1 MSDEGLSKLEALL
14 TPVSVRPGTLIIEE
28 GVVSRHLYF
37 IRTGCLRNFALDD
50 GREQTRWF
58 ATDGDLV
65 ASMHSFVSGEPA
77 IASVEALTEVEMYQA
92 SISDVKAL
100 TEESHEWALWA
111 CRYLCDGLYVL
122 ERRYTF
128 LGHGDA
134 LTRYANLQRMRT
146 FEILNQIPLQY
157 IASYLGITPQ
167 TLSRVRRKLSK
178 S

>member
-1 MSDEGLSKLEALL
+1 MSDEGLSLLEPLL
-14 TPVSVRPGTLIIEE
+14 TPVSIRPGTMIIEE
-28 GVVSRHLYF
+28 GAVSRHLYF
-37 IRTGCLRNFALDD
+37 IKSGCLRNFALDD

-58 ATDGDLV
+58 AVDGDLV
-65 ASMHSFVSGEPA
+65 ASMHSFVTGEPA
-77 IASVEALTEVEMYQA
+77 IASVEALTDVEMYQA
-92 SISDVKAL
+92 RINDIKAL
-100 TEESHEWALWA
+100 TEKSHEWALWA

-146 FEILNQIPLQY
+146 FAILNRIPLQY

-178 S
+178 C